1 MSSNNKEEKQLNQL
15 SAIEMYVDHDFATK
29 LEEWDGVSMSLPLFI
44 DSGKRAKS
52 KRRWLTLNNYRNWHY
67 QVSNGLKIRFKREI
81 KDKLDFKIEGKVRIH
96 YKYFAPDK
104 RKRDLMNVISVI
116 DKFFQDALVERGCI
130 EADDLSIVVEVNSNY
145 IGIDKENP
153 RLDVTIMKIGDEEEQ
168 VIRDSCKKT

>member
-1 MSSNNKEEKQLNQL
+1 MRIRKMEDG
-15 SAIEMYVDHDFATK
+15 IEVWK
-29 LEEWDGVSMSLPLFI
+29 SVSMHLPLFI

-67 QVSNGLKIRFKREI
+67 QVSNGLKIKFKREI
-81 KDKLDFKIEGKVRIH
+81 KEKLDFKIEGKVKI
-96 YKYFAPDK
+96 YYEYYAPDK

-130 EADDLSIVVEVNSNY
+130 EADDLSIVVEVNSKY

-153 RLDVTIMKIGDEEEQ
+153 RLEVTILSIDEW
-168 VIRDSCKKT
+168 K